1 MKKSLIALAV
11 VALSGAAMAQ
21 SSVTLYGVADAGI
34 GKIKSGGNDSSNKA
48 QFTSAST
55 MNNGDSRLGVRG
67 VEDLGAGLKIGF
79 NFETGLDLDD
89 GATTTS
95 SFWARQAN
103 LSVGGIW
110 GTVKLGRQF
119 TPSYLTTATYEV
131 TGTANYSA
139 LGKTYRYAGIG
150 SRANSAFAYI
160 TPNFGGF
167 TAAAAYVSKHDVG
180 ANVWDLG
187 LMYNNG
193 PIAAGLSANKV
204 SGGKTNYQLG
214 GKYSFGNF
222 ALAASYNQ
230 ASDAGGL
237 RRRGASIGGS
247 ATFGATSIALDLTR
261 DTKNEWTGKKY
272 TNGVLEA
279 KYALSKRTFVYG
291 AFLRYDGDNNYGV
304 GVRHNF

>member
-1 MKKSLIALAV
+1 MEQNYRLTIAYDGSRFFGWERQPDKDTIQGKLETV
-11 VALSGAAMAQ
+11 LGALQGHPVNVIGAGR
-21 SSVTLYGVADAGI
+21 TDAG
-34 GKIKSGGNDSSNKA
+34 
-48 QFTSAST
+48 
-55 MNNGDSRLGVRG
+55 VH
-67 VEDLGAGLKIGF
+67 
-79 NFETGLDLDD
+79 
-89 GATTTS
+89 
-95 SFWARQAN
+95 ARAM
-103 LSVGGIW
+103 
-110 GTVKLGRQF
+110 
-119 TPSYLTTATYEV
+119 
-131 TGTANYSA
+131 TANVVLDVTETPDAIRDYLNRYLPDAIAVREVKEAAPRFHARYNA

-150 SRANSAFAYI
+150 SRANSAFAYVS
-160 TPNFGGF
+160 PNFGGF
-167 TAAAAYVSKHDVG
+167 TAAAAYVSKNDVG

-222 ALAASYNQ
+222 AVAASYNQ
-230 ASDAGGL
+230 ASQANL
-237 RRRGASIGGS
+237 RRRGASIGGT
-247 ATFGATSIALDLTR
+247 ATFGATSVTLDLTR

-272 TNGVLEA
+272 TNGVVEA